1 MKSLKTEGIIIRRRN
16 IGEADRIITVFTR
29 YNGKLRIKAPGVR
42 KITSRRS
49 PHIELLNLS
58 VLTLYNSSRSQ
69 VPILTEAQTIYS
81 FDIVK
86 ADLKKIG
93 FAFYICELIDKLC
106 PDSQENRSIFYL
118 LKQTLEELTYSN
130 ESRVIDEFEEK
141 ILSALGF
148 MPYKHPLLDRQ
159 AFIEQILEEK
169 LRTRDILPLLLS

>member
-106 PDSQENRSIFYL
+106 PDSQENRRIFYL
-118 LKQTLEELTYSN
+118 LRDTFEKLESLSCEAAVN
-130 ESRVIDEFEEK
+130 EFEEK
-141 ILSALGF
+141 A
-148 MPYKHPLLDRQ
+148 
-159 AFIEQILEEK
+159 
-169 LRTRDILPLLLS
+169 